1 MIIITDYYNSFI
13 HSFIHSFIQ
22 NPYIFNNMNAE
33 ALEGLDNH
41 LDYNRWIT
49 SLARY
54 RALMRQKGDKLT
66 NKDVFQF

>member
-1 MIIITDYYNSFI
+1 
-13 HSFIHSFIQ
+13 
-22 NPYIFNNMNAE
+22 MNAE

>member
-1 MIIITDYYNSFI
+1 
-13 HSFIHSFIQ
+13 
-22 NPYIFNNMNAE
+22 MNAE

-54 RALMRQKGDKLT
+54 RALMGQKGDKLT
-66 NKDVFQF
+66 NKDVSILIYKCKLVFFNVWYMAYGLTSLLLSII